1 MNSIINKIALLI
13 LLIIVCIYIYFP
25 VFCFVKEIEVV
36 GNSNIPSDEI
46 VQTAELKGTLFTI
59 INRGDAEEKLNK
71 IKLVDKIVFEQRSIR
86 KLRIKIKEKKIIMM
100 AHVSGKKGYIDSS
113 NNLIT
118 NIDSYLLDID
128 FPIFTTDSEKN
139 IKTGVMMLELIT
151 KKAGF
156 LKKEI
161 SEIKY
166 DEITGLSVFTSKNTH
181 IYFGKGDYEVKIK
194 NLKIILNDYSKKE
207 YSPSFIDIS
216 NIRKGVVKSNL

>member
-1 MNSIINKIALLI
+1 
-13 LLIIVCIYIYFP
+13 
-25 VFCFVKEIEVV
+25 
-36 GNSNIPSDEI
+36 
-46 VQTAELKGTLFTI
+46 
-59 INRGDAEEKLNK
+59 
-71 IKLVDKIVFEQRSIR
+71 
-86 KLRIKIKEKKIIMM
+86 
-100 AHVSGKKGYIDSS
+100 
-113 NNLIT
+113 
-118 NIDSYLLDID
+118 
-128 FPIFTTDSEKN
+128 
-139 IKTGVMMLELIT
+139 MMLELIT